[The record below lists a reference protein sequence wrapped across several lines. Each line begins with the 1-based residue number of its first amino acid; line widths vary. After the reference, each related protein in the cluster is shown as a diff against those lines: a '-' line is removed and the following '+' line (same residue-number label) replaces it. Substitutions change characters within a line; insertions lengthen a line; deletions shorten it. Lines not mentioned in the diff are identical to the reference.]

1 MKLKLSIIS
10 ISLVTMA
17 TARHNEVIMRPLDA
31 PDHICGSGGCN
42 TMSHLETPHPYSMCG
57 EDLLGITSMD
67 LSEDPISPGTTA
79 KVTLKGLPIID
90 IGSGSITATVK
101 VGSVPVS
108 TRQLTLCDVVCCPS
122 TVGRAGH
129 MELCRPLRTASRLR
143 ETPRE
148 STLICRCNT
157 CSIAAMLDLATAATS
172 SMFTS
177 GLSRTVM

>member
-42 TMSHLETPHPYSMCG
+42 TMSHLEAPHPYSMCG

-90 IGSGSITATVK
+90 IGSGSITVGGTTLDPASVTTGTVN
-101 VGSVPVS
+101 
-108 TRQLTLCDVVCCPS
+108 
-122 TVGRAGH
+122 AG
-129 MELCRPLRTASRLR
+129 AV
-143 ETPRE
+143 
-148 STLICRCNT
+148 
-157 CSIAAMLDLATAATS
+157 TAAGAMTTATISIGGANLPTNHRHTTS
-172 SMFTS
+172 DGNT
-177 GLSRTVM
+177 GTPIA